1 MGVWH
6 SSRREQESSHREP
19 GNFFFSLNRHIMES
33 ADRNMSFLCLL
44 SEGLCSHV
52 FSKQLH
58 TGHNNSAGNSIERGL
73 DMFPSSGYEAWA
85 AYSQQSFFG
94 IEGVALRGGI
104 KPSLLSHSDS
114 KGDHVS
120 FFFINAQRYSRF
132 LCPTPIP
139 FPSLLPLSPHYSL
152 CSGNELRT
160 MDIRVKMRFTAN
172 FQRYL
177 QDSLLDSRQ
186 HSASPL

>member
-1 MGVWH
+1 MQIVTCH
-6 SSRREQESSHREP
+6 FSVCSPKVCAVMFSRSSSTPDTTIQQETLLKGALPCFLPLATRPEP
-19 GNFFFSLNRHIMES
+19 HTVSR
-33 ADRNMSFLCLL
+33 AFL
-44 SEGLCSHV
+44 
-52 FSKQLH
+52 
-58 TGHNNSAGNSIERGL
+58 
-73 DMFPSSGYEAWA
+73 
-85 AYSQQSFFG
+85 
-94 IEGVALRGGI
+94 ALKGCPNGGI
-104 KPSLLSHSDS
+104 KPSPLSLSDS

-152 CSGNELRT
+152 CSRNELRT
-160 MDIRVKMRFTAN
+160 MDIRVKMRFTVN
-172 FQRYL
+172 FQRCL